1 MKRIGVDVGGTF
13 TDFIYV
19 DDDKMEVYKTST
31 TPADPSEGIM
41 TGVTALCEMTKT
53 KPEEIDEIFHGTTI
67 ATNMVLER
75 KGSEVGMITT
85 EGFKDIIQ
93 TGRHK
98 RPFNFSI
105 MQDLPWQT
113 YPVCK
118 RRNRYGV
125 RERIVPPNG
134 DVYKELDEEQVREA
148 VRDMKKKGISA
159 IAVCFMFS
167 SILSMNRELRRS

>member
-19 DDDKMEVYKTST
+19 DEEKTEVYKTST

-41 TGVTALCEMTKT
+41 TGIHALCEITGT

-85 EGFKDIIQ
+85 EGFRDIIQ

-98 RPFNFSI
+98 RPYNFSI

-113 YPVCK
+113 YQIGRAHV
-118 RRNRYGV
+118 
-125 RERIVPPNG
+125 
-134 DVYKELDEEQVREA
+134 
-148 VRDMKKKGISA
+148 
-159 IAVCFMFS
+159 
-167 SILSMNRELRRS
+167 